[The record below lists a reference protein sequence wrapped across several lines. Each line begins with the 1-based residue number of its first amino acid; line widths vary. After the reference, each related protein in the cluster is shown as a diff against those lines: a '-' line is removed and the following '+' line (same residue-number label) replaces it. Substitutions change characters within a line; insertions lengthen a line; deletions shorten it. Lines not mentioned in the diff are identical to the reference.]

1 MMTVARWTRGLG
13 LATALAVTSAAANA
27 QVWTASLNGANEAP
41 PVASMGIGSATFTLT
56 GNVLRIQGSFSGLNG
71 LTTASHI
78 HCCTAAP
85 LTGTVGVATTTPTF
99 PGIPLGANNAVFDFL
114 LDLDLTSSFN
124 AAFLTASGGTT
135 AAARARLIAGMNSGS
150 SYLNIH
156 SSTSPGGEIRGFI
169 LTPVPEPSSM
179 LLMGAGMFGL
189 VALSVRRRTRA
200 G

>member
-1 MMTVARWTRGLG
+1 MTLVRWTRGLS
-13 LATALAVTSAAANA
+13 LAAALAVVSTAAGA
-27 QVWTASLNGANEAP
+27 QTWTASLNGANESP

-99 PGIPLGANNAVFDFL
+99 PGIPLGVSSGVFDFL
-114 LDLDLTSSFN
+114 LDLDAAGSFN
-124 AAFLTASGGTT
+124 PAFITANGGTT
-135 AAARARLIAGMNSGS
+135 AGARARLLAGMNSGS

-156 SSTSPGGEIRGFI
+156 STTSPGGEIRGFI
-169 LTPVPEPSSM
+169 LTPVPEPSSV

-189 VALSVRRRTRA
+189 VVWSVRRKSRA
-200 G
+200 T

>member
-1 MMTVARWTRGLG
+1 MTLVRWTRGLS
-13 LATALAVTSAAANA
+13 LAAALAVMSTAAGA
-27 QVWTASLNGANEAP
+27 QTWTASLNGANESP

-99 PGIPLGANNAVFDFL
+99 PGIPLGVSSGVFDFL
-114 LDLDLTSSFN
+114 LDLDAAGSFN
-124 AAFLTASGGTT
+124 PAFITANGGTT
-135 AAARARLIAGMNSGS
+135 AGARARLLAGMNSGS

-156 SSTSPGGEIRGFI
+156 STTSPGGEIRGFI
-169 LTPVPEPSSM
+169 LTPVPEPSSV

-189 VALSVRRRTRA
+189 VVWSVRRKSRA
-200 G
+200 T